1 MARRKKSAR
10 LPKISPTLRDAL
22 VGIALVFAGLLVF
35 FSDSGSAIG
44 SFVGPWFEHLL
55 GIHSRVLF
63 APIVVVIGFML
74 ALKRLQ
80 WSMGILLGL
89 LFFWMGS
96 VTILGFFGDSVV
108 EPVFDLS
115 AMLSGLVGTVPAFF
129 LAFTVFAA
137 SFVLLFEISV
147 FRLLDGLVSHTAD
160 SVRKTAERAM
170 ERPAREPIKA
180 SSKKAEAER
189 EKESS
194 RKEAQDTRMRDL
206 EREIEALKSV
216 KAPEPKHEA
225 PKAPEKIPVVTKKP
239 AESAVAKL
247 FSAGSKP
254 AESTS
259 EPVEAVETEA
269 SPHAIP
275 DFGQWEF
282 PPVDILDQATERYEV
297 DMNEVRKKSYEI
309 ERSLLQFKIEVEMEG
324 QKVGPTVIQY
334 RLKPAEGIKLS
345 RIEALKK
352 DLTLA
357 LKAKSIRIQAPIPGL
372 GLVGV
377 EVPNDRRDTVRIREV
392 LEHANFKN
400 HKSNLALVIGKD
412 INGDYIVG
420 DLAKMPHL
428 LIAGQTGSGKSVG
441 MNGFLVSLLY
451 KNSPSDLRLI
461 MIDPKRVELGIYNG
475 IPHLLTPVINDPEKA
490 LNALKW

>member
-1 MARRKKSAR
+1 MARRKKKSGAR
-10 LPKISPTLRDAL
+10 LPKISPALRDAL
-22 VGIALVFAGLLVF
+22 VGIFFVFLGLLVF
-35 FSDSGSAIG
+35 FSDSASAVG
-44 SFVGPWFEHLL
+44 ALAGPWFESLL
-55 GIHSRVLF
+55 GIHARALF
-63 APIVVVIGFML
+63 SPIVVIIGFML

-89 LFFWMGS
+89 LFFWIGS
-96 VTILGFFGDSVV
+96 VSMLGFFGRAAIVPTFDFSG
-108 EPVFDLS
+108 VF
-115 AMLSGLVGTVPAFF
+115 SGLVGTVPAFF
-129 LAFTVFAA
+129 LMFTVFAA

-147 FRLLDGLVSHTAD
+147 FRLIDGFMRHTAD
-160 SVRKTAERAM
+160 SVRTTAERAM
-170 ERPAREPIKA
+170 ERAAAAREPVRESVKTSA
-180 SSKKAEAER
+180 KKS
-189 EKESS
+189 EKVDRVEGDS
-194 RKEAQDTRMRDL
+194 RREAQDSRMRDL
-206 EREIEALKSV
+206 EREIELLKQT
-216 KAPEPKHEA
+216 KPKEPEPAKLVE
-225 PKAPEKIPVVTKKP
+225 KIPEKIPVTVKKSAEP
-239 AESAVAKL
+239 AGLARLFAAAKPESESAKKL
-247 FSAGSKP
+247 D
-254 AESTS
+254 ESES
-259 EPVEAVETEA
+259 EEPVDVN
-269 SPHAIP
+269 PHALP
-275 DFGQWEF
+275 DFGKWEF
-282 PPVDILDQATERYEV
+282 PPTDILDQATERYEV

-309 ERSLLQFKIEVEMEG
+309 ERALLQFKIEVEMEG

-392 LEHANFKN
+392 LEHPAFRE
-400 HKSNLALVIGKD
+400 HKSNLALVVGKD
-412 INGDYIVG
+412 INGDYVVG

-461 MIDPKRVELGIYNG
+461 MIDPKRVELGIYN
-475 IPHLLTPVINDPEKA
+475 
-490 LNALKW
+490 